1 MKHIPLIVVILI
13 ATLLLPQVAASQ
25 EQNFELTPFAAYRF
39 GGTFDVEQSDAS
51 YELDDSESFGM
62 LFNVRQSANTQWEVL
77 YSKQNTNARLRD
89 GAGTSPSVDTDIHV
103 LQLGGT
109 YQGDGK
115 TVRPYVAMTLG
126 GTHVKTVANGSQ
138 SDTFFSGSIG
148 LGVQIRPGD
157 RLGFRLEARAYG
169 TLTDS
174 STDLFCQ
181 TGPDVNLCA
190 IRIDGQIVTQFETFA
205 GVVFRF

>member
-148 LGVQIRPGD
+148 LGVQIRPGE

>member
-1 MKHIPLIVVILI
+1 MQCNLSFLAMLI

-51 YELDDSESFGM
+51 YDLDDSEAFGM
-62 LFNVRQSANTQWEVL
+62 LFNVRQTANTQWEVL

-115 TVRPYVAMTLG
+115 TLRPYVAMTLG

-148 LGVQIRPGD
+148 LGVQIRPSD

>member
-109 YQGDGK
+109 YQGDDK

-148 LGVQIRPGD
+148 LGVQIRPGE